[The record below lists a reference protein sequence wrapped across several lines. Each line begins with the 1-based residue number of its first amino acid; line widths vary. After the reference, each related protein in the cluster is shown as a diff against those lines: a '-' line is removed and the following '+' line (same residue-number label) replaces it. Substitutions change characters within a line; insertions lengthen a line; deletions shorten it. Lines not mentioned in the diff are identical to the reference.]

1 MKWPVLLASFA
12 LVILACGKDVPDE
25 KTLFEQAQ
33 KFEASGNYAEALDL
47 YNTFIGHYR
56 QSEFRYK
63 AMFMAGYIQMEYL
76 KNSKKA
82 RKMFERLIK
91 EYPDCDLAD
100 DAKYLRDIAASGKDL
115 MSAFQDSL
123 KKK

>member
-1 MKWPVLLASFA
+1 MRLALSIIA
-12 LVILACGKDVPDE
+12 SILIFIVCAKNVPDE

-33 KFEASGNYAEALDL
+33 KAEAASEYARAFDL
-47 YNTFIGHYR
+47 YDTFADHYEK
-56 QSEFRYK
+56 SEYRYK

-76 KNSKKA
+76 KNPGKAKKI
-82 RKMFERLIK
+82 FERLIR

-100 DAKYLRDIAASGKDL
+100 DAAYLREIAATGKDL